1 MSTPSDASG
10 PDDEATTSHPE
21 SERPQA
27 PATHAQVPWPT
38 TPPEAEPREE
48 SRFTGDETSILDLS
62 ALDPAARAAIEDARA
77 QRGSAAGQPRRP
89 AAEQGPRHGA
99 PAPAGP
105 EYHQPAGPQH
115 QPGPPQQWP
124 AGPPQQPPA
133 GPPEQHLGP
142 PPQHLGPQHPGN
154 PQRPQFSWPRQQP
167 DRPDFTGGHR
177 GPDGGGDNED
187 RTTELRPGAGPGFR
201 PPPSSGQGF
210 DNFFSDSSTPDDD
223 GPDPWGSPSEPAPSS
238 RQESFLRAAA
248 RPDGFG
254 ARASGGAAEKV
265 TSKRRRPAA
274 TGWRRVVSKMTF
286 GAITPGPSAKQE
298 EHEELIRL
306 IKSPLGDTYV
316 VAFVNAK
323 GGVGKTTVTVGAG
336 SAIARERGDRV
347 IAVDVDT
354 DLGNLSSR
362 FHVKGDP
369 TANIEALASLKD
381 PSAYPTVQRFMVQNE
396 SDLEMLASQN
406 DPRVSY
412 TLNSQDF
419 ETTMRILRLH
429 YNVVLL
435 DCGTAITSPL
445 FSTIAKQ
452 LDALVVVASQDPP
465 GLNGAWATLTWLQ
478 SHGFSAL
485 LPRTVVTV
493 NAPSKGKAL
502 VDVDESEDLFRE
514 LVPDVKVIRVP
525 YDVHLAE
532 GGDIEFAE
540 LKSRTRK
547 SLTALAGAIAEHY
560 PVRGQRR
567 SSESGGF

>member
-10 PDDEATTSHPE
+10 PGDEATPNNPE
-21 SERPQA
+21 PERPQA
-27 PATHAQVPWPT
+27 PASHARVPWPT
-38 TPPEAEPREE
+38 SPPEAPSGDE
-48 SRFTGDETSILDLS
+48 SRFTGDETSVLDLS
-62 ALDPAARAAIEDARA
+62 ALNPAARAAIEDARA
-77 QRGSAAGQPRRP
+77 QRDSAAGQQRHP

-99 PAPAGP
+99 PP
-105 EYHQPAGPQH
+105 PAGPQY
-115 QPGPPQQWP
+115 PP
-124 AGPPQQPPA
+124 AGPPPQAAAPQQPPA
-133 GPPEQHLGP
+133 GPPPQQLGP
-142 PPQHLGPQHPGN
+142 PHPGN

-167 DRPDFTGGHR
+167 GRPDFTGAQR
-177 GPDGGGDNED
+177 GPDSGVDDEG
-187 RTTELRPGAGPGFR
+187 RTTDLRPGATPGFR
-201 PPPSSGQGF
+201 PPPSPGF
-210 DNFFSDSSTPDDD
+210 DNFFTDSSAADDD
-223 GPDPWGSPSEPAPSS
+223 PDPWGPAEPAATG
-238 RQESFLRAAA
+238 RQESLP
-248 RPDGFG
+248 RPSSSSDGFG
-254 ARASGGAAEKV
+254 ARASGAGAADKV
-265 TSKRRRPAA
+265 RSTRRRPAA

-286 GAITPGPSAKQE
+286 GAINPGPSAKQE
-298 EHEELIRL
+298 AYDELIQL
-306 IKSPLGDTYV
+306 IKSPLDHTYV

-323 GGVGKTTVTVGAG
+323 GGVGKTTITVGAG
-336 SAIARERGDRV
+336 SATAKLRGDRV

-362 FHVKGDP
+362 FHQKGGP

-381 PSAYPTVQRFMVQNE
+381 PSAYPTVRRFMVQNDA
-396 SDLEMLASQN
+396 DLEMLGSQN

-452 LDALVVVASQDPP
+452 LDALVIVASQDPP
-465 GLNGAWATLTWLQ
+465 GLNGAWATLTWLH

-485 LPRTVVTV
+485 LPRTVVAV
-493 NAPSKGKAL
+493 NAPSKGKPL
-502 VDVDESEDLFRE
+502 VDVDESENLFRE
-514 LVPDVKVIRVP
+514 QVPDVKVIRVP

-532 GGDIEFAE
+532 GGDIEFDA

-547 SLTALAGAIAEHY
+547 ALISLAGAIAEHY